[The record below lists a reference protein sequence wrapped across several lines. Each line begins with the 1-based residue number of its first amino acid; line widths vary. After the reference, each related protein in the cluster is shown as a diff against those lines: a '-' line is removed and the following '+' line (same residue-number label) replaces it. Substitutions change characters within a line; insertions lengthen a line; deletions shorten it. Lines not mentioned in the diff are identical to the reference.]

1 MTTLVKVATCLTP
14 ELART
19 IVKMACIVRIS
30 QTGEGVEIR
39 DTRPLLDRLE
49 SPIEGRGVVRTFGS
63 THFVVT
69 EDLAHRLD
77 AKHLPGEPTETSP
90 VTAAEDSDAL
100 KTIIADRLG
109 SQGWVIVDDLSFN
122 CTSGVAKK
130 QYQTAVGIKEAIAY
144 LQAGDD
150 GARRLL
156 AEYYSEGNNVLST
169 TTATFTPVCSTE
181 AVGAGTSRFAA
192 RVDDVVSGTYAVRLL
207 RPRDLAADGK

>member
-63 THFVVT
+63 THFIVT
-69 EDLAHRLD
+69 EDLAHRID
-77 AKHLPGEPTETSP
+77 AKHLPGEPTTTSP
-90 VTAAEDSDAL
+90 VTTADDADAL
-100 KTIIADRLG
+100 KTLIADRLG
-109 SQGWVIVDDLSFN
+109 SQGWLIVDDLSFN
-122 CTSGVAKK
+122 CTSGVARK

-150 GARRLL
+150 GARRLI

-169 TTATFTPVCSTE
+169 TTARFTPDCSTE
-181 AVGAGTSRFAA
+181 AIEAGTSRFSAQ
-192 RVDDVVSGTYAVRLL
+192 VDHVVSGTYAVRLL
-207 RPRDLAADGK
+207 RPRAQAADDE